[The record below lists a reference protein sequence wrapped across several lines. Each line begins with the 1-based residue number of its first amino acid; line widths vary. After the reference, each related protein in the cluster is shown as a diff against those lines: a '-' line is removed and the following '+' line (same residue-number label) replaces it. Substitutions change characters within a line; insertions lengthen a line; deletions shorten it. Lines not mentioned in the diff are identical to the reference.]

1 MSGFLLITLLVLLAA
16 AAAALYIYFRRQKR
30 NELIALLTD
39 GVDVLAHW
47 TYTPAEWRKA
57 VEEEFTWASGKDN
70 AGGVYVSPT
79 AIYIRTDSH
88 DHLIDLADKGK
99 VVTHA
104 SYSGT
109 DDVPLKLRVRWKV
122 VTYDQ
127 YGSEHIKYHKED
139 YRIPI
144 PPGAKE
150 AATKVADFFSRQLE
164 NNLEAYTALVGDD
177 EPISLFGNDDLL

>member
-30 NELIALLTD
+30 NELVALLTD

-70 AGGVYVSPT
+70 AGEVYVSPT
-79 AIYIRTDSH
+79 AIFIRTDSH

-104 SYSGT
+104 SYRGT
-109 DDVPLKLRVRWKV
+109 DDSSLKLRVRWKV
-122 VTYDQ
+122 ITTNRS
-127 YGSEHIKYHKED
+127 GAEHVEYHKED
-139 YRIPI
+139 YRIPV

-150 AATKVADFFSRQLE
+150 AAQRVADFFTAQLE
-164 NNLEAYTALVGDD
+164 NDLDAYTALVGED
-177 EPISLFGNDDLL
+177 EPISLFGKDSF